1 MPEIGASG
9 SASGDGKRPLPH
21 GLILDAGSMTFS
33 GAGEGN
39 RTLVISLED
48 PRRFRDITAHSDI
61 SVRFAAL
68 SAKPNFRLS
77 ECPQHAARAPPPK
90 SDRKV
95 IAPARAVR
103 TSRG

>member
-21 GLILDAGSMTFS
+21 GLILDAGSMTCG

-48 PRRFRDITAHSDI
+48 SRLRRCQQS
-61 SVRFAAL
+61 SVQTVKSALEVARFFGIHHQSACKRRKRNRFPCFPYASHFWEAAG
-68 SAKPNFRLS
+68 R
-77 ECPQHAARAPPPK
+77 
-90 SDRKV
+90 
-95 IAPARAVR
+95 
-103 TSRG
+103 